1 MMHHFPRYSRHVYH
15 RVGRWLVFAV
25 VGLILVLGIQGP
37 MQARSLPSLPTV
49 SSLLAQAPPQA
60 IAPIASL
67 DHLERQ
73 LAAAIAQGDRV
84 VQAQTLNHLA
94 QAHRQAGNFRQAQDA
109 IAQSLALF
117 PALKQPRLYAQALT
131 IQASLERDRGAY
143 SAAQG
148 YWEQAVRLYNE
159 GGDREGV
166 QGTRLN
172 QISALAAMGNVRR
185 ACGLAIAQF
194 EVGDGLTQ
202 CDQIAALTDAEFVVL
217 RDRFATQ
224 LHHPLAAQ
232 LLTRLA
238 ATLQYTGRLER
249 SRQLLDLSLSTLDPQ
264 QQPQAAAMAHLVLGN
279 IHRSLEQPD
288 EAIAQYKTAAELAT
302 PLSASSLWLDAQINH
317 TRLLLT
323 TKQVPAARALAP
335 AILSRLQTEPLNH
348 RTLIARLVFAQ
359 HWLDVPNP
367 SPPVDRATLAHL
379 VADGIQAA
387 RQRGDRAAE
396 AYGLG
401 ILGSAY
407 AQTHQTD
414 TAIQLTR
421 DALALARPLQ
431 SPELIY
437 PWEWQLT
444 QLLEIQGDLDGAIAA
459 NERAVDTLE
468 TLENDLVSSNRD
480 SQFSFRESVEPIY
493 RNLVSLLLT
502 PDTRHTK
509 NQTQANGN
517 NGMISQG
524 NLRRARQVIE
534 NLQVAELNDFFRTPC
549 ISARTTEIDQII
561 NQGDRST
568 AVLYPILLDDR
579 LTVILSL
586 PGDNPQG
593 DALLRYNIA
602 GANPATISRTV
613 DQLRRTLAGNL
624 PESRVY
630 GPAQTLYE
638 WLIAPFE
645 ADLQAHQI
653 ETLTFV
659 LDGPLRRLPMAVL
672 FDGEQYLIEK
682 YNLAIT
688 PGLQLVPP
696 RSLQSVE
703 LSPLVAGL
711 SEARHGFEA
720 IPAVV
725 DEVKHIRDS
734 FPNSKLLFNESF
746 TTANLLDAIQTNPFP
761 IVHLATHGEF
771 NATPTDT
778 FLLTWD
784 NKINAN
790 EFSQVLQSRDLQ
802 QNSPPIELLILS
814 ACQTALG
821 DDRAALGLAGLAVR
835 SGARSTIASLWS
847 VSDESTG
854 LMMQELYQ
862 ILLHSPEQDTLKR
875 AEVLRRAQLSLL
887 QSDDFHHPFFW
898 APFIL
903 IGSWL

>member
-1 MMHHFPRYSRHVYH
+1 MMHRFPRYVRRFQH
-15 RVGRWLVFAV
+15 RVGRWLAFAL
-25 VGLILVLGIQGP
+25 VGLMVVLGIQGP
-37 MQARSLPSLPTV
+37 MRARSLPSLPAV
-49 SSLLAQAPPQA
+49 PSLMAQTQP
-60 IAPIASL
+60 IAPTPEIAT
-67 DHLERQ
+67 LERQ

-84 VQAQTLNHLA
+84 AQAQTLNHLA
-94 QAHRQAGNFRQAQDA
+94 QAYRAAEDFSQAQDA

-117 PALKQPRLYAQALT
+117 PGVNQPRLYGQALT
-131 IQASLERDRGAY
+131 IQASLDRDRGAY
-143 SAAQG
+143 SAAQQH
-148 YWEQAVRLYNE
+148 WEQAVRLYDQA
-159 GGDREGV
+159 GDREGV

-172 QISALAAMGNVRR
+172 QISALEAMGNVRR

-194 EVGDGLTQ
+194 EVGNGLTQ
-202 CDQIAALTDAEFVVL
+202 CDQIAALTEAEFGEL
-217 RDRFATQ
+217 RDRLATQ
-224 LHHPLAAQ
+224 LDHPLAAQ
-232 LLTRLA
+232 LLTRFA

-249 SRQLLDLSLSTLDPQ
+249 SRQLLDLSLGALDPQ
-264 QQPQAAAMAHLVLGN
+264 QQPAAAAMAHLVLGN
-279 IHRSLEQPD
+279 LQRGLEQPD
-288 EAIAQYKTAAELAT
+288 EAIAQYETAADLAADLPT
-302 PLSASSLWLDAQINH
+302 SSLWLDAQINQ
-317 TRLLLT
+317 TRLLLDRE
-323 TKQVPAARALAP
+323 QVPAARALAP
-335 AILSRLQTEPLNH
+335 AILRRLQTENVTH

-359 HWLDVPNP
+359 QWLDVPDL
-367 SPPVDRATLAHL
+367 SPPVDRTTLAQL
-379 VADGIQAA
+379 IADGIQAA

-407 AQTHQTD
+407 AQTQQTD

-421 DALALARPLQ
+421 EALALARPLQ
-431 SPELIY
+431 NPELIY

-444 QLLEIQGDLDGAIAA
+444 QLLETQGDLQGAIAA
-459 NERAVDTLE
+459 NERAVETLE

-502 PDTRHTK
+502 PDGSRTK
-509 NQTQANGN
+509 HQTKANGN
-517 NGMISQG
+517 NGTISQA

-549 ISARTTEIDQII
+549 ISANTTEIDQII
-561 NQGDRST
+561 NQGDRTT
-568 AVLYPILLDDR
+568 AVLYPILLGDR

-586 PGDNPQG
+586 PGDDPQG
-593 DALLRYNIA
+593 DALLRYHIT
-602 GANPATISRTV
+602 GADPATITRAV

-630 GPAQTLYE
+630 TAAQTLYE

-659 LDGPLRRLPMAVL
+659 LDGPLRRLPMSVL

-720 IPAVV
+720 IPAVAA
-725 DEVKHIRDS
+725 EVQYIRDS

-746 TTANLLDAIQTNPFP
+746 TTASLVDAIQTNPFP

-771 NATPTDT
+771 NSTPTDT

-784 NKINAN
+784 NEINAN

-802 QNSPPIELLILS
+802 RNSPPIELLILS

-862 ILLHSPEQDTLKR
+862 ILLHSPEQNTLKR
-875 AEVLRRAQLSLL
+875 AEVLRQAQLTLL
-887 QSDDFHHPFFW
+887 QSDEFHHPFFW

>member
-1 MMHHFPRYSRHVYH
+1 MIYRSSRVHQ
-15 RVGRWLVFAV
+15 RALRWLALAG
-25 VGLILVLGIQGP
+25 VGLLVVLGLQGP
-37 MQARSLPSLPTV
+37 MAAQSLDRLPAAPSLW
-49 SSLLAQAPPQA
+49 AQAQEQP

-84 VQAQTLNHLA
+84 AQAQTLNHLA
-94 QAHRQAGNFRQAQDA
+94 QAYRTAGDFRQAQDA

-148 YWEQAVRLYNE
+148 YWEQAVRLYDQA
-159 GGDREGV
+159 GDREGV

-172 QISALAAMGNVRR
+172 QISTLAAMGNVRR

-202 CDQIAALTDAEFVVL
+202 CDQIAALTDAEFALL
-217 RDRFATQ
+217 RDRLATQ

-232 LLTRLA
+232 LLTRFA

-264 QQPQAAAMAHLVLGN
+264 QQPTATAMAHLVLGN

-288 EAIAQYKTAAELAT
+288 EAIAQYQTAADLAA
-302 PLSASSLWLDAQINH
+302 PIASSSLWLDAQINQ
-317 TRLLLT
+317 TRLLLD
-323 TKQVPAARALAP
+323 QQQLPAARTLAA
-335 AILSRLQTEPLNH
+335 AILHRFQAEPLTH

-359 HWLDVPNP
+359 QWLAVPNS
-367 SPPVDRATLAHL
+367 SPPVDRATLAQFI
-379 VADGIQAA
+379 ADSIQAA
-387 RQRGDRAAE
+387 RQRGDRTAE

-407 AQTHQTD
+407 AQTQQTD

-421 DALALARPLQ
+421 EALTLARPLQ

-444 QLLEIQGDLDGAIAA
+444 QLLETQGDLNGAIAA
-459 NERAVDTLE
+459 NERAVASLE
-468 TLENDLVSSNRD
+468 RLEHELVSSNRD

-502 PDTRHTK
+502 PNRDRTK
-509 NQTQANGN
+509 GETKADNNSSTIAQA
-517 NGMISQG
+517 

-568 AVLYPILLDDR
+568 AVLYPILLNDR

-586 PGDNPQG
+586 PGDDPQG
-593 DALLRYNIA
+593 DALLRYHTTGVNPNTIA
-602 GANPATISRTV
+602 RV
-613 DQLRRTLAGNL
+613 VEQLRRTLAGNL
-624 PESRVY
+624 PESRIY
-630 GPAQTLYE
+630 APAQTLYE

-645 ADLQAHQI
+645 ADLQGHQI

-746 TTANLLDAIQTNPFP
+746 TTANLVEAIQTNPFP

-784 NKINAN
+784 NEINAN